1 MADPKP
7 FELSKEQKEEL
18 KEAFEVFDADG
29 DGHINAE
36 ELKIVLEAAGRKMT
50 EDEVKEKIAEVDED
64 GAGELE
70 YDEFLQLMTEEMR

>member
-1 MADPKP
+1 M
-7 FELSKEQKEEL
+7 

-36 ELKIVLEAAGRKMT
+36 ELQVVLEAAGRKMT
-50 EDEVKEKIAEVDED
+50 REEVEAKIAEVDDD

-70 YDEFLQLMTEEMR
+70 WDEFLNLMTEEMRAK